1 VATIPESIK
10 SRTRFHPICIG
21 DKAGAP
27 ADRADKFRTLVEVM
41 AELHHTDIT
50 LLKVRIGGSKRKTNK
65 ESKSSRHHSDL
76 AIFLARYGNHL
87 AFIPLAWPF
96 AYLQILTSS

>member
-27 ADRADKFRTLVEVM
+27 PDRADKFRTLVEVM
-41 AELHHTDIT
+41 TELHHTDIT
-50 LLKVRIGGSKRKTNK
+50 LLKVMYIGGGKVKDK
-65 ESKSSRHHSDL
+65 G
-76 AIFLARYGNHL
+76 RYRVL
-87 AFIPLAWPF
+87 
-96 AYLQILTSS
+96 